1 MSIFDSFE
9 RKHDYLVCVDSD
21 GCVMDTMNCKH
32 FHCFGPCMVTEW
44 GLEEWK
50 EEILDRWNVINLFSM
65 TRGINRFKGLAMA
78 LGEIDKQYKPITGIA
93 ALQHWADTAPA
104 LSNDAVAKMA
114 AEATDADAKLVFEK
128 ALSWSKA
135 VNTAIVKLD
144 ESLKV
149 PYNGAKEGLA
159 AAHTFADV
167 AMVSSANRD
176 AVEEEWGKFGLLEH
190 TDIVLAQDVG
200 SKAACIKEML
210 KFGYDVNKVV
220 MIGDAPGDCDA
231 AEKNGVHYY
240 PILVN
245 HEKESWDEAIA
256 VAFGKLMGRS
266 QTFIGAVVGNLQ
278 CFIQLHNGSVDCLGP
293 VQSLG
298 QHQLGIGVFR
308 SGRSLGSTVVGQSR
322 SGISPVDQCIHTGNF
337 GILAVDLLQCHG
349 QSLETVD
356 AAGHG
361 EQVDDIPAVQNL
373 ILPLFQAPLGDHT
386 GTEAVKMLAIHGVHD
401 AAVRVYTDQV
411 VVLSF
416 KGIKNRHSYTFPAIT
431 YGYRT
436 CRSMRRWGQCP

>member
-50 EEILDRWNVINLFSM
+50 DEILDRWNVINLFSM

-78 LGEIDKQYKPITGIA
+78 LKEIDGKYKKITGVD
-93 ALQHWADTAPA
+93 ALVHWADTAPA
-104 LSNDAVAKMA
+104 LSNDGVVKAA

-135 VNTAIVKLD
+135 VNAAIVELP
-144 ESLKV
+144 EELKV
-149 PYNGAKEGLA
+149 PYAGAKEGLA
-159 AAHTFADV
+159 AAHAFADV

-200 SKAACIKEML
+200 SKAACIAAML
-210 KFGYDVNKVV
+210 KFGYDLDKVV
-220 MIGDAPGDCDA
+220 MVGDAPGDCDA
-231 AEKNGVHYY
+231 AEKNNVYYY

-256 VAFGKLMGRS
+256 VAFGKLQSGEYAEY
-266 QTFIGAVVGNLQ
+266 GAEMKQKFLKNL
-278 CFIQLHNGSVDCLGP
+278 GG
-293 VQSLG
+293 
-298 QHQLGIGVFR
+298 
-308 SGRSLGSTVVGQSR
+308 
-322 SGISPVDQCIHTGNF
+322 
-337 GILAVDLLQCHG
+337 
-349 QSLETVD
+349 
-356 AAGHG
+356 
-361 EQVDDIPAVQNL
+361 
-373 ILPLFQAPLGDHT
+373 
-386 GTEAVKMLAIHGVHD
+386 
-401 AAVRVYTDQV
+401 
-411 VVLSF
+411 
-416 KGIKNRHSYTFPAIT
+416 
-431 YGYRT
+431 
-436 CRSMRRWGQCP
+436 

>member
-1 MSIFDSFE
+1 MSIFDTFE

-32 FHCFGPCMVTEW
+32 FNCFGPCMVTEW

-50 EEILDRWNVINLFSM
+50 DEILDRWNVINLFSM

-78 LGEIDKQYKPITGIA
+78 LGEINEKYKPIAGIA
-93 ALQHWADTAPA
+93 TLQHWADTAPA

-114 AEATDADAKLVFEK
+114 EEATDADAKLVFEK
-128 ALSWSKA
+128 ALAWSKA
-135 VNTAIVKLD
+135 VNAAIVKLD
-144 ESLKV
+144 EALKV
-149 PYNGAKEGLA
+149 PYEGAKEGLA
-159 AAHTFADV
+159 AAHAFADV

-220 MIGDAPGDCDA
+220 MVGDAPGDCDA

-256 VAFGKLMGRS
+256 VAFGKLQSGDYAAY
-266 QTFIGAVVGNLQ
+266 GAAKKLEFLKNL
-278 CFIQLHNGSVDCLGP
+278 GG
-293 VQSLG
+293 
-298 QHQLGIGVFR
+298 
-308 SGRSLGSTVVGQSR
+308 
-322 SGISPVDQCIHTGNF
+322 
-337 GILAVDLLQCHG
+337 
-349 QSLETVD
+349 
-356 AAGHG
+356 
-361 EQVDDIPAVQNL
+361 
-373 ILPLFQAPLGDHT
+373 
-386 GTEAVKMLAIHGVHD
+386 
-401 AAVRVYTDQV
+401 
-411 VVLSF
+411 
-416 KGIKNRHSYTFPAIT
+416 
-431 YGYRT
+431 
-436 CRSMRRWGQCP
+436 

>member
-1 MSIFDSFE
+1 MSIFDSFV

-50 EEILDRWNVINLFSM
+50 DEILDRWNVINLFSM

-78 LGEIDKQYKPITGIA
+78 LKEIDGKYTKITGVD
-93 ALQHWADTAPA
+93 ALVHWADTAPA
-104 LSNDAVAKMA
+104 LSNDGVAKA
-114 AEATDADAKLVFEK
+114 AAAAGDADAELVLNK

-135 VNTAIVKLD
+135 VNAAIVELD

-159 AAHTFADV
+159 AAHQFADV

-200 SKAACIKEML
+200 SKAACIAEML

-220 MIGDAPGDCDA
+220 MVGDAPGDCDA

-256 VAFGKLMGRS
+256 VGFGKLQSGEYAEY
-266 QTFIGAVVGNLQ
+266 GAAKKQEFLRNL
-278 CFIQLHNGSVDCLGP
+278 GG
-293 VQSLG
+293 
-298 QHQLGIGVFR
+298 
-308 SGRSLGSTVVGQSR
+308 
-322 SGISPVDQCIHTGNF
+322 
-337 GILAVDLLQCHG
+337 
-349 QSLETVD
+349 
-356 AAGHG
+356 
-361 EQVDDIPAVQNL
+361 
-373 ILPLFQAPLGDHT
+373 
-386 GTEAVKMLAIHGVHD
+386 
-401 AAVRVYTDQV
+401 
-411 VVLSF
+411 
-416 KGIKNRHSYTFPAIT
+416 
-431 YGYRT
+431 
-436 CRSMRRWGQCP
+436 

>member
-1 MSIFDSFE
+1 MSIFDTFE

-32 FHCFGPCMVTEW
+32 FNCFGPCMVTEW

-50 EEILDRWNVINLFSM
+50 KPILDRWNVINLFSM

-78 LGEIDKQYKPITGIA
+78 LGEIDKQYKPIAGIA
-93 ALQHWADTAPA
+93 ALQHWVEVAPA
-104 LSNDAVAKMA
+104 LSNDGVAKAA

-135 VNTAIVKLD
+135 VNAAIVELD
-144 ESLKV
+144 EALKV
-149 PYNGAKEGLA
+149 PYEGAKEGLA
-159 AAHTFADV
+159 AAHQFADV

-220 MIGDAPGDCDA
+220 MVGDAPGDCDA

-256 VAFGKLMGRS
+256 VAFAKLREGCYAEYGAGKKKEFL
-266 QTFIGAVVGNLQ
+266 
-278 CFIQLHNGSVDCLGP
+278 
-293 VQSLG
+293 
-298 QHQLGIGVFR
+298 
-308 SGRSLGSTVVGQSR
+308 
-322 SGISPVDQCIHTGNF
+322 
-337 GILAVDLLQCHG
+337 
-349 QSLETVD
+349 
-356 AAGHG
+356 
-361 EQVDDIPAVQNL
+361 QNL
-373 ILPLFQAPLGDHT
+373 G
-386 GTEAVKMLAIHGVHD
+386 G
-401 AAVRVYTDQV
+401 
-411 VVLSF
+411 
-416 KGIKNRHSYTFPAIT
+416 
-431 YGYRT
+431 
-436 CRSMRRWGQCP
+436 

>member
-1 MSIFDSFE
+1 MSIFDTFE

-50 EEILDRWNVINLFSM
+50 DEILDRWNVINLFSM
-65 TRGINRFKGLAMA
+65 TRGINRFKGLALA
-78 LGEIDKQYKPITGIA
+78 LSEINVKYKPIVGIE
-93 ALQHWADTAPA
+93 ALVHWAETAPA
-104 LSNDAVAKMA
+104 LSNDGVAKA
-114 AEATDADAKLVFEK
+114 AEEVTDPDASLVLQK

-135 VNTAIVKLD
+135 VNASIVKLP
-144 ESLKV
+144 EELKV

-159 AAHTFADV
+159 AAHEFADV

-200 SKAACIKEML
+200 SKAACIKQML
-210 KFGYDVNKVV
+210 KFGYDLDKVV

-256 VAFGKLMGRS
+256 VAYDKL
-266 QTFIGAVVGNLQ
+266 
-278 CFIQLHNGSVDCLGP
+278 
-293 VQSLG
+293 
-298 QHQLGIGVFR
+298 R
-308 SGRSLGSTVVGQSR
+308 SG
-322 SGISPVDQCIHTGNF
+322 
-337 GILAVDLLQCHG
+337 
-349 QSLETVD
+349 EY
-356 AAGHG
+356 AAYGA
-361 EQVDDIPAVQNL
+361 EMKQKFLQNL
-373 ILPLFQAPLGDHT
+373 G
-386 GTEAVKMLAIHGVHD
+386 G
-401 AAVRVYTDQV
+401 
-411 VVLSF
+411 
-416 KGIKNRHSYTFPAIT
+416 
-431 YGYRT
+431 
-436 CRSMRRWGQCP
+436 

>member
-1 MSIFDSFE
+1 MSIFDTFE

-78 LGEIDKQYKPITGIA
+78 LGEINEKYKPITGIA

-104 LSNDAVAKMA
+104 LSNDGVAKAA
-114 AEATDADAKLVFEK
+114 AEAADADAKLVFEK

-135 VNTAIVKLD
+135 VNAAIVDLD

-210 KFGYDVNKVV
+210 KFGYDVDKVV
-220 MIGDAPGDCDA
+220 MVGDAPGDCDA

-256 VAFGKLMGRS
+256 VGFGKLREGCYAEY
-266 QTFIGAVVGNLQ
+266 GAEKKKEFLRNL
-278 CFIQLHNGSVDCLGP
+278 GG
-293 VQSLG
+293 
-298 QHQLGIGVFR
+298 
-308 SGRSLGSTVVGQSR
+308 
-322 SGISPVDQCIHTGNF
+322 
-337 GILAVDLLQCHG
+337 
-349 QSLETVD
+349 
-356 AAGHG
+356 
-361 EQVDDIPAVQNL
+361 
-373 ILPLFQAPLGDHT
+373 
-386 GTEAVKMLAIHGVHD
+386 
-401 AAVRVYTDQV
+401 
-411 VVLSF
+411 
-416 KGIKNRHSYTFPAIT
+416 
-431 YGYRT
+431 
-436 CRSMRRWGQCP
+436 

>member
-1 MSIFDSFE
+1 MSIFDSFV
-9 RKHDYLVCVDSD
+9 RKHDNLVCVDSD

-50 EEILDRWNVINLFSM
+50 EAILDRWNVINLFSM

-104 LSNDAVAKMA
+104 LSNDAVAKA
-114 AEATDADAKLVFEK
+114 TAEATDPDAKLVFEK

-135 VNTAIVKLD
+135 VNAAIVELD

-149 PYNGAKEGLA
+149 PYNGAYEGLA
-159 AAHTFADV
+159 AAHQFADV

-256 VAFGKLMGRS
+256 VAFGKLQSGEYAPY
-266 QTFIGAVVGNLQ
+266 GADKKKEFLRNL
-278 CFIQLHNGSVDCLGP
+278 GG
-293 VQSLG
+293 
-298 QHQLGIGVFR
+298 
-308 SGRSLGSTVVGQSR
+308 
-322 SGISPVDQCIHTGNF
+322 
-337 GILAVDLLQCHG
+337 
-349 QSLETVD
+349 
-356 AAGHG
+356 
-361 EQVDDIPAVQNL
+361 
-373 ILPLFQAPLGDHT
+373 
-386 GTEAVKMLAIHGVHD
+386 
-401 AAVRVYTDQV
+401 
-411 VVLSF
+411 
-416 KGIKNRHSYTFPAIT
+416 
-431 YGYRT
+431 
-436 CRSMRRWGQCP
+436 